1 MSLLDLSDDVAKDS
15 TCGNFDKGGEQPN
28 EEHLDVPVDGL
39 DANVLDASLIEH
51 EEDEV
56 EEQLMLLKLASD
68 MWSQV
73 SADVAFRAAA
83 DDETTSLPTSRG
95 SQSPS
100 FSLPSLDDI
109 SVDPR
114 ATSLFRK
121 AFNAILLESGEASTK
136 SEFCSD
142 DVDGHSVDEISR
154 AKAFLVKVLSPI
166 GEKIR
171 NDDRERAAGYPAA
184 AKVVGKKLGEAA
196 CLGRS
201 PSCVSTACPTPR
213 LSSCIGSNADPLS
226 PPSSSR
232 ISVAQPGMASA
243 LAHKRIVPAV
253 TALPTTSVILP
264 SPRVTCLAAVGKGE
278 TVITTTTTTMTTT
291 VSTAVVRPRHH
302 GRRVMLA

>member
-166 GEKIR
+166 GEKIC
-171 NDDRERAAGYPAA
+171 NDDRELAVGYPAA
-184 AKVVGKKLGEAA
+184 AAKVAGQNLRGAASLGS
-196 CLGRS
+196 S

-226 PPSSSR
+226 PPPSNR
-232 ISVAQPGMASA
+232 ISVMQPVMASA
-243 LAHKRIVPAV
+243 MAHKKIVPAV
-253 TALPTTSVILP
+253 AALPTTS
-264 SPRVTCLAAVGKGE
+264 VTCLAAVGYGDI
-278 TVITTTTTTMTTT
+278 VVTTTTTMMTT
-291 VSTAVVRPRHH
+291 VSTPAVLRPRHH
-302 GRRVMLA
+302 VRVGLAR